1 MGRRQSIVYTRHKR
15 FLSRNHPYRHLNKAF
30 NGDNEIESAPEP
42 LRGHDV
48 YDWVKDIVTI
58 FGKT

>member
-48 YDWVKDIVTI
+48 YDRV
-58 FGKT
+58 